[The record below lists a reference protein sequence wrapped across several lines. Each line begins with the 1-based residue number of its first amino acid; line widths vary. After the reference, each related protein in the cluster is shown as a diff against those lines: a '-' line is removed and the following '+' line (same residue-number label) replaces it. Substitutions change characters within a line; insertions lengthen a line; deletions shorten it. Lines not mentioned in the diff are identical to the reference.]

1 MDKVVTFTKTDLIA
15 ALSQET
21 GMTKIKS
28 KEVVDKLFNILVT
41 HLQSGETV
49 KIHEFGIFE
58 TCQYKPCVTE
68 LRMGSKKG
76 ETFEIPARKH
86 VKFRSSEKLNEK
98 INH

>member
-1 MDKVVTFTKTDLIA
+1 M
-15 ALSQET
+15 
-21 GMTKIKS
+21 
-28 KEVVDKLFNILVT
+28 DKLFNILVT

-49 KIHEFGIFE
+49 KIHEFGTFE

-76 ETFEIPARKH
+76 EIFEVPSRRH

-98 INH
+98 VNN